1 MTSVPEL
8 QPTDL
13 ARDWPNDDIMLL
25 DVREPVEL
33 SMAAIDGAVHIPMAH
48 IPSRLSE
55 LDNTKTI
62 VVMCHGGVR
71 SMAVAQLLKS
81 SGFENVLNL
90 AGGIDAWARHVDA
103 AVPRY

>member
-1 MTSVPEL
+1 MPSVPEL

-13 ARDWPNDDIMLL
+13 ARDWPNDEIVLL

-33 SMAAIDGAVHIPMAH
+33 SMAAINGAVHIPMAQ
-48 IPSRLSE
+48 IPSRLNE
-55 LDNTKTI
+55 LDSTKTI

-81 SGFENVLNL
+81 SGFDNVHNL
-90 AGGIDAWARHVDA
+90 TGGIDAWSRQVDV